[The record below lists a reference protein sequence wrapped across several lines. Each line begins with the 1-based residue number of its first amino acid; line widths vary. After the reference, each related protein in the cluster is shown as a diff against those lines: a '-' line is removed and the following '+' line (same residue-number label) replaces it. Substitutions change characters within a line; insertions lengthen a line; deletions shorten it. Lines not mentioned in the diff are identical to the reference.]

1 MICAARGTSGS
12 VPEGATLV
20 RVDRDAPDGLAALRG
35 STFDAVV
42 DTSIMSHRWVAEALE
57 VLADSTAHWTFV
69 STASVYADQSKLGL
83 TCGDEVLA
91 PQAVHATLADRDAE
105 PELYGAVKVAGE
117 HAVRERFGER
127 AFIPR
132 PGLIT
137 GPGDRS
143 DRFGYWPN
151 RFARGGPV
159 VVPDVPEQP
168 CQFIDVR
175 DFAAWIVDAAEHRL
189 GGTYNAVGPSTA
201 LPEVLAG
208 IASAVGAD
216 SEFVPV
222 APEVLAEHEVQPW
235 AGPRSLPLWLPAGY
249 HGMGAADVQPAEDA
263 GLRVR
268 SLADAAEGALR
279 HERALG
285 MHRDRRAGLTPAE
298 EQQVLAG
305 VR

>member
-83 TCGDEVLA
+83 TSGDEVLA

-117 HAVRERFGER
+117 HAVRERFGE
-127 AFIPR
+127 
-132 PGLIT
+132 
-137 GPGDRS
+137 
-143 DRFGYWPN
+143 
-151 RFARGGPV
+151 
-159 VVPDVPEQP
+159 
-168 CQFIDVR
+168 R

-249 HGMGAADVQPAEDA
+249 HGMGAADVQPAVDA
-263 GLRVR
+263 GLRMR
-268 SLADAAEGALR
+268 SVADAAEGALR

-285 MHRDRRAGLTPAE
+285 MHRERRAGLTPAE